1 MRAAYQHEEL
11 RFEGKYPSAIP
22 LPKLSGYRVAT
33 MKTSVK
39 WLNDYLD
46 PPADPQEQADA
57 LTACGFP
64 FEGREQLPGG
74 DVQQE
79 IEMASNR
86 GDCICH
92 AGMAREIAAITGRT
106 FKAPSGKTNPT
117 GPPVEDLVRVENH
130 EPELCPIYTARV
142 ITGVTVGPSPD
153 WLQDRLRAIGQVPR
167 NNLVDATNFVLF
179 ELGQP
184 THVFDLDRLED
195 RSIVIRKAR
204 KKESFIPIGEDAL
217 EVELDPRDLVIAD
230 TKRAIAIAGVKGGA
244 ETAVSDSTTDILV
257 EAATF
262 DRVAVRNTSRRLG
275 IASDSSYRFERGVHP
290 ADVGQAADRLVAL
303 ILEIAGGTLMEGVV
317 ADGAPI
323 PAPQV
328 VEMRHQ
334 RCSAILGHLLEPQEM
349 IERLETLEF
358 APQLD
363 DEIIRCTIPPRRLDV
378 STEIDVIEEVGR
390 TWGYERLDI
399 NETVEIRPA
408 APQSEQLALNLMRNL
423 LVSEGFIETIS
434 HSLVSDQDAQHFL
447 ERERETLRVV
457 ENRAGGEPSLRPS
470 VLPSL
475 LHIARRNRDRAGI
488 HVRAFEIAAIFDRA
502 GAIHRERRSVG
513 LLLDAHPGDDPSNQY
528 RILKGVL
535 ERLGNALIGTPDA
548 LAFEPADPSNHGH
561 WLDPMAR
568 VLLQGEP
575 IGRIGLITPEIASSF
590 GADGPVAV
598 AELIVDPLVADYPP
612 TREARALPHFPSID
626 RDLSI
631 VVAET
636 VNWSDLVTVAR
647 TAGDELLDGIDFV
660 TTWRDKKLGDDRK
673 SVTMRLRFRTDDRTL
688 RHAEVDPQVDAIAK
702 ALVES
707 VGGELRG

>member
-1 MRAAYQHEEL
+1 MA
-11 RFEGKYPSAIP
+11 GKYSSAIP
-22 LPKLSGYRVAT
+22 LGKLSGYRVAT
-33 MKTSVK
+33 MKTSVQ

-64 FEGREQLPGG
+64 FEGREQLPDG

-86 GDCICH
+86 GDCVCH
-92 AGMAREIAAITGRT
+92 AGMAREIAAITGRR
-106 FKAPSGKTNPT
+106 FKAPDGKGTST

-130 EPELCPIYTARV
+130 EPGLCPIYTARV

-184 THVFDLDRLED
+184 THVFDLDHLED

-204 KKESFIPIGEDAL
+204 AKESFLPIGEVAL

-230 TKRAIAIAGVKGGA
+230 TNRAIAIAGVKGGA
-244 ETAVSDSTTDILV
+244 ETAVSDSTTDILI

-323 PAPQV
+323 PSPKI

-334 RCSAILGHLLEPQEM
+334 RCNDILGHPLEPQEM
-349 IERLETLEF
+349 IQRLETLEF

-363 DEIIRCTIPPRRLDV
+363 GEIIRCTIPTRRLDV

-399 NETVEIRPA
+399 NDTVEIRPA
-408 APQSEQLALNLMRNL
+408 AAQSEQLALNLMRNL

-434 HSLVSDQDAQHFL
+434 HSLVSDQDADRFL
-447 ERERETLRVV
+447 EHGRETLRVE

-475 LHIARRNRDRAGI
+475 LHIARRNRDRAGM
-488 HVRAFEIAAIFDRA
+488 HVRAFEIAAIFDRK
-502 GAIHRERRSVG
+502 GADHRERRSVG
-513 LLLDAHPGDDPSNQY
+513 LLVDARPGDDPSNQY

-535 ERLGNALIGTPDA
+535 ERLGTALLGTPDA
-548 LAFEPADPSNHGH
+548 FVFEPGDPDGDGQ
-561 WLDPMAR
+561 WLTPMAEVR
-568 VLLQGEP
+568 LGSAT
-575 IGRIGLITPEIASSF
+575 IGRIGLVTADIARSF

-598 AELIVDPLVADYPP
+598 AELIVDPLVAGYPP
-612 TREARALPHFPSID
+612 IREAEPLPQFPSID
-626 RDLSI
+626 RDLSL
-631 VVAET
+631 VVDEA
-636 VNWSDLVTVAR
+636 VNWSKLESVAR
-647 TAGDELLDGIDFV
+647 SAGDQLLDDIEFV
-660 TTWRDKKLGDDRK
+660 TTWRDKKLGSDRK
-673 SVTMRLRFRTDDRTL
+673 SVTMRLSFRADDRTL
-688 RHAEVDPQVDAIAK
+688 RHAEVDPQVDAIAN